1 MILGSKQ
8 IEDLRSRSEVEV
20 EQIARNR
27 NHQIRDVL
35 LLTKLFNVTFG
46 DVLRL
51 RKVDVSPDS
60 VRFRSMAVPWP
71 KDSNYG
77 QALKERVLAWAES
90 AHDYERLY
98 EQRKPVLKAITD
110 IGTRHRHWPLKT
122 FQSGCQTAWCWE
134 RNVAPRHGF
143 MNILTDILKCSLPL
157 ERNLNFGV

>member
-60 VRFRSMAVPWP
+60 VRFRSMA
-71 KDSNYG
+71 
-77 QALKERVLAWAES
+77 A
-90 AHDYERLY
+90 
-98 EQRKPVLKAITD
+98 
-110 IGTRHRHWPLKT
+110 
-122 FQSGCQTAWCWE
+122 
-134 RNVAPRHGF
+134 
-143 MNILTDILKCSLPL
+143 KC
-157 ERNLNFGV
+157 